1 MTDTNLDAEAIQIF
15 EEALEQPSN
24 KRADWIQAKTR
35 HSTSLYHRV
44 IKLLDVDN
52 NIEDILRTGGAL
64 DESIGIVS
72 LCRDKKNRFIADAMI
87 GVLPS
92 HIDGFEALLD
102 ARLQNAAPPLE
113 TQTRCQGA

>member
-1 MTDTNLDAEAIQIF
+1 M
-15 EEALEQPSN
+15 
-24 KRADWIQAKTR
+24 
-35 HSTSLYHRV
+35 
-44 IKLLDVDN
+44 DN

-64 DESIGIVS
+64 DESIDIVS